1 MGTHNHAEVL
11 DESYKHSVPDG
22 AETHFKVTVVSAVFD
37 GMKLLDRHRRVNDAL
52 APEFASGLHAL
63 AITAKAPSQW
73 DASSV
78 AAATPPCLGG
88 MKDKK

>member
-1 MGTHNHAEVL
+1 ML
-11 DESYKHSVPDG
+11 DESYKHSVPEG
-22 AETHFKVTVVSAVFD
+22 AETHFKVTVVSSVFD

-52 APEFASGLHAL
+52 APEFESGLHAL

-73 DASSV
+73 TEGAAS
-78 AAATPPCLGG
+78 AATPPCLGG